1 MWRNQSKDQ
10 TTISLSLF
18 VNLQQVKGSSPVC
31 TVSTQFKSVF
41 RLLTGGGGSACN
53 PYIICHSTLSM
64 LLIHFIQHSTF
75 LLMAPQTL
83 QNQQPV
89 DNHPKCLNP

>member
-41 RLLTGGGGSACN
+41 RLLTGGGGVLVTH
-53 PYIICHSTLSM
+53 I
-64 LLIHFIQHSTF
+64 
-75 LLMAPQTL
+75 
-83 QNQQPV
+83 
-89 DNHPKCLNP
+89 